1 MGKLTDHNTDLVQ
14 ELVESGAL
22 GFKKCICK
30 LNWSYPGTAHSIDCP
45 YHEELDIP
53 TPSHQHS
60 YIPIEWRHKRPSYN
74 GRPTPEQATELWLSM
89 PTKVTKLYCPD
100 CKETI
105 NL

>member
-1 MGKLTDHNTDLVQ
+1 MGRLTDKNTDLVQ

-60 YIPIEWRHKRPSYN
+60 YIPIEWVDIKEDLAIAYEGKAVKDYQPS
-74 GRPTPEQATELWLSM
+74 GRR
-89 PTKVTKLYCPD
+89 VTKIFCPD